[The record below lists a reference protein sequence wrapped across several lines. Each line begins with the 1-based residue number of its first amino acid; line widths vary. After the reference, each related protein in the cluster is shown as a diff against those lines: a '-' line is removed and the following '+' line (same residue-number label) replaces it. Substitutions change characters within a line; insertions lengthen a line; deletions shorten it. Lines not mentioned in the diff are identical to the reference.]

1 MLIDLRYTM
10 HPILRF
16 LSACTA
22 LVLITQCA
30 SSPDVGLLVN
40 QRKAEIAAEAPGDYY
55 IGRRFFIER
64 THFWGYLRRPQQDW
78 QSSKLVIFNES
89 KMRAPDRLP
98 ELPTGTEMAYGYDHN
113 REYRIWGRF
122 TGRKIY
128 DPNSDLVLPE
138 FELQRAEIKSA
149 SPGWLFTPKERFN
162 GYQLLR
168 VEPEANP

>member
-1 MLIDLRYTM
+1 MLL
-10 HPILRF
+10 PNRF
-16 LSACTA
+16 PMQSLFRLLFLGTA
-22 LVLITQCA
+22 LLFITQCA
-30 SSPDVGLLVN
+30 SSPDVSLLVN
-40 QRKAEIAAEAPGDYY
+40 QRRAEIAAEAPGDYF

-98 ELPTGTEMAYGYDHN
+98 EMPTGTEMAYGYDHN

-128 DPNSDLVLPE
+128 DPNSDLALPE
-138 FELQRAEIKSA
+138 FELQRAEIKNQ

-168 VEPEANP
+168 VEPEATP